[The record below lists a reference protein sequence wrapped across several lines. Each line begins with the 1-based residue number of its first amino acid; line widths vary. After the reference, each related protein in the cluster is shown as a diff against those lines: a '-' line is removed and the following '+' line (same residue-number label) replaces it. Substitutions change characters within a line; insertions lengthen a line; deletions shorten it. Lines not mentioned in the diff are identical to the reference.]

1 MKRIRQTLIALLS
14 STILLTA
21 TPIPNITFDTTITAE
36 AHSGRTDSR
45 GGHRDNKNKSG
56 LGSYHYHCGGH
67 PAHLH
72 PNGVC
77 PYSGTPASSSSSS
90 SSSSTASSSGSQ
102 NSVSGQAAYSNY
114 ETYLLN
120 KYAYAINE
128 YAAKAGTYPTE
139 VGQSVS
145 AYLKMDGITDEF
157 LAAVLLTPGERADL
171 YPIQNSVQAGI
182 FAKIASIRL
191 LDAFNAQY
199 EAQQAQ
205 LQAQQQAQL
214 QAQQAQLQAQQNQVT
229 QDAFLYSLVTQLQT
243 QLTALGF
250 YTGIIDGVFDVETQQ
265 ALINFQTAYGLTVD
279 GTINQEVV
287 TILGIAV

>member
-77 PYSGTPASSSSSS
+77 PYSGTPASSLNSS
-90 SSSSTASSSGSQ
+90 SSSSTDSSSSSQ
-102 NSVSGQAAYSNY
+102 NSVSGQASYSNY

-120 KYAYAINE
+120 KYAYSINE

-157 LAAVLLTPGERADL
+157 LAAALLTPGERADL
-171 YPIQNSVQAGI
+171 YPIQNSVQASI

-205 LQAQQQAQL
+205 VQAQL
-214 QAQQAQLQAQQNQVT
+214 QAQQAQLQAQQAQVT
-229 QDAFLYSLVTQLQT
+229 QDAFLCSLVTQLQT

-279 GTINQEVV
+279 GTINQELV